1 MTSMPPTS
9 PDSFPRKRSLVV
21 TRPSVLVVGAG
32 IAGPALA
39 YWLARHGFRPT
50 VVERAKELRSGG
62 SAVVVKGPAVP
73 VAERMGI
80 MSQLREVSTRATSIA
95 LLAPDGRRIARLP
108 LTSKGSPSVELTRSD
123 LSAVLHRA
131 AGNDAEFVFD
141 DTITALEQDASG
153 VDVSFR
159 RAPSRRFDLVIGAD
173 GIHSTV
179 RRLVFGE
186 EQEFATDQG
195 MYNATVPLDPSAV
208 DDPHEVVM
216 MTTPGRMLVVHP
228 SRATPLAIFTFR
240 RPQVD
245 GYDRRDTALQK
256 RVVAEAYAGVGWR
269 APELVDAYRTHP
281 APFFDPLINVRLRSW
296 ARGRVALLGD
306 AASAAAL
313 FGDGSSLAVAG
324 AYTLAQALAA
334 HPDDHARAFHAY
346 EVAHRREADPR
357 QRRVGLLAALMV
369 PRTRRGLAMRNAVGR
384 AVGRAVRAAGGET
397 AVPTP
402 HSAPP
407 GMP

>member
-1 MTSMPPTS
+1 
-9 PDSFPRKRSLVV
+9 
-21 TRPSVLVVGAG
+21 VL
-32 IAGPALA
+32 
-39 YWLARHGFRPT
+39 
-50 VVERAKELRSGG
+50 G
-62 SAVVVKGPAVP
+62 SADDGVP
-73 VAERMGI
+73 VLHTRSARLRRILML
-80 MSQLREVSTRATSIA
+80 MSQLRAVSTRATSIA

-108 LTSKGSPSVELTRSD
+108 LASKDSPSVELTRSD

-131 AGNDAEFVFD
+131 AADEAEFLFG

-186 EQEFATDQG
+186 EREFATDLG
-195 MYNATVPLDPSAV
+195 MYNATVPLDPGAV
-208 DDPHEVVM
+208 DDPHEMVM

-228 SRATPLAIFTFR
+228 SRETPLAIFTFR

-269 APELVDAYRTHP
+269 APELVEAYRKHP
-281 APFFDPLINVRLRSW
+281 APFFDPLINVRLGSW

-324 AYTLAQALAA
+324 AYTLAEALAA
-334 HPDDHARAFHAY
+334 HPGDHARAFRAY
-346 EVAHRREADPR
+346 EVAHRRKADPR

-369 PRTRRGLAMRNAVGR
+369 PRTRRGLAVRNAVGR
-384 AVGRAVRAAGGET
+384 VVGRAVRAPGGET

-407 GMP
+407 GML